1 MGIER
6 PPELQGFTGAD
17 AVRQWNRWRHR
28 RDESARE
35 LLVAYNEADCVN
47 LEPLAD
53 AFYCQLIQSIGLSEV
68 WNDGRVDGAST
79 VSVSDSLDRS

>member
-6 PPELQGFTGAD
+6 EPELQGFTGAD
-17 AVRQWNRWRHR
+17 AIRQWNRWRHR
-28 RDESARE
+28 RDATALK

-53 AFYCQLIQSIGLSEV
+53 TFYCQLVQSSGLH
-68 WNDGRVDGAST
+68 DAT
-79 VSVSDSLDRS
+79 VRTGIDTLD

>member
-6 PPELQGFTGAD
+6 APELQGFTGAD

-28 RDESARE
+28 RDEGARE

-53 AFYCQLIQSIGLSEV
+53 LFYCQLVRTIGLH
-68 WNDGRVDGAST
+68 GAGT
-79 VSVSDSLDRS
+79 VGSIERQRLDIASSISQT